1 MIKFCNSFGNKYAK
15 VYPPIFSKALAVT
28 DFAASVFSV
37 TLPVHALSF
46 NFYYTNADPNV
57 IGQTFNTIGQTF
69 NTTPNSTL
77 LTANGVMDI
86 NRNAGES
93 FTLAD
98 ISNVNINVTDGT
110 RSFNFTSWLEAGGVI
125 AGDGMSAS
133 FDAVGNRFAFNN
145 SFTNFFGCRTF
156 FCADNNDP
164 SQFVVE
170 FNNNFYELDYNNQA
184 NALAAFQINA
194 VPVPFEFSPAVG
206 VVGLGVLFGVRK
218 FISKKVN
225 KNNCG

>member
-15 VYPPIFSKALAVT
+15 VYPPIFSKALTVT
-28 DFAASVFSV
+28 GFAASVFSI

-46 NFYYTNADPNV
+46 TFSYTNADPNV
-57 IGQTFNTIGQTF
+57 IGQTFNGD
-69 NTTPNSTL
+69 PNSTL

-110 RSFNFTSWLEAGGVI
+110 SSFNFTSWSSAGGVI
-125 AGDGMSAS
+125 AGDGLSAS
-133 FDAVGNRFAFNN
+133 FDATGNRFTGTNG
-145 SFTNFFGCRTF
+145 FTDFFGCDAF
-156 FCADNNDP
+156 LCNNNNDP
-164 SQFVVE
+164 NQFLVR
-170 FNNNFYELDYNNQA
+170 FNNNSYNLNYNNQA
-184 NALAAFQINA
+184 NALAAFQIT
-194 VPVPFEFSPAVG
+194 VVTPVPFEFSPAVG
-206 VVGLGVLFGVRK
+206 IVSLGVLFGVRK

-225 KNNCG
+225 KK